1 MAACGVCFIF
11 SFLGCKE
18 TGSSLTVQ
26 PADTGCSLHLVWYVA
41 SSLPVPFTASR
52 GSVETDGAAKLALSP
67 GACSLLGQG
76 YEHQQRQSPGGEG
89 MMGIE
94 TD

>member
-1 MAACGVCFIF
+1 MGFVLFFLFWAARRQGALLQF
-11 SFLGCKE
+11 SQQILA
-18 TGSSLTVQ
+18 V
-26 PADTGCSLHLVWYVA
+26 AYIWYVA

-76 YEHQQRQSPGGEG
+76 YEHQQRQSPGDEG